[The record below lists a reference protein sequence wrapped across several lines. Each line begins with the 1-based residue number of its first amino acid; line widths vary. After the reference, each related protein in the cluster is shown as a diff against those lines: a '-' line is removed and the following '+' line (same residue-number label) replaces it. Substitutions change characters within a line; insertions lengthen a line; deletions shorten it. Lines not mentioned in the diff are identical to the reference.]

1 MAVFGRQARARRRVS
16 EGLQGSASWQVL
28 AGKAWVCPM
37 CAQVAQDAFPDAL
50 DARID
55 AALEHLEGSC
65 PGWKGGEGAEK
76 PLADVRKAAAVRD
89 LRRRV
94 KTELVRSPSWQLI
107 DSTRQWYCPYCGE
120 GTGVVVPADRR
131 MTEDVLMTI
140 VGHVEGCYAHRH
152 GQQEKPLAHLK
163 GIVKFSNQARRLAE
177 NVRKKLEGDPAWRRK
192 DARSRWVCPYCLQAQ
207 EHIDLSSNLL
217 MFENAPRLI
226 ARHLAAGCAEFK
238 AGAQPKPLDAPE
250 RPPPSLQPSK
260 AAEPVSEVGSGAA
273 RVLDT
278 GSHGTRGGRLPSGRT
293 PAVTGAIAG
302 AAGRK
307 DPHAPIPDT
316 DPSGVAQRRR
326 EGAPPQPQQAGR
338 PSARL
343 PAQGDGRLAVPV
355 DSGKL
360 PALAPSD
367 TGKLQQDDTARWGR
381 DALFAGKGTTL
392 RDLESSGELLLI
404 DDPEVRR
411 ITARAAELDPR
422 EGSSGGGGGP
432 RPSTARRPAH
442 EWRKEI
448 EQELARVRSLAPG
461 GSGEHASPF
470 GPGDPG
476 GEDELRALARTLRL
490 TERGVDVR
498 RLLLPAS
505 PPRGDW
511 VDLVDLGGDQ
521 LGLLAGGVL
530 GDEPEGPL
538 LAAMARNLARQ
549 ALVRDADPRDVLRR
563 VNAELFPDLDG
574 RVFVGALC
582 GLIDLQRLTL
592 RVARAGLSS
601 PLLVNPARQ
610 GGFGV
615 LHTEGMV
622 MGIDRGP
629 IFDGAL
635 EARSFELAR
644 GDLLVLFTN
653 GLLDAR
659 GAAARE
665 EFGLERMHTLTRRY
679 GGHEVE
685 YFTDKFKEYFD
696 LFVADPALRT
706 TDVAVAAVKWVP

>member
-1 MAVFGRQARARRRVS
+1 MAVFGRQARARRRVT
-16 EGLQGSASWQVL
+16 EGLQGSPAWQVL
-28 AGKAWVCPM
+28 AGKAWVCPL
-37 CAQVAQDAFPDAL
+37 CAQVALDAFPDAL
-50 DARID
+50 DARVD

-65 PGWKGGEGAEK
+65 SGWKGGDGPER
-76 PLADVRKAAAVRD
+76 PLADVRKAAALRD
-89 LRRRV
+89 LRRQV
-94 KTELVRSPSWQLI
+94 KTELVQSPSWQLI

-140 VGHVEGCYAHRH
+140 VGHVDGCYAHRH
-152 GQQEKPLAHLK
+152 GQPEKPLAHLK

-238 AGAQPKPLDAPE
+238 AGGQPKPLDAPE

-260 AAEPVSEVGSGAA
+260 AAEPISEVGSAS

-278 GSHGTRGGRLPSGRT
+278 GSHGTRGARLPSGRA
-293 PAVTGAIAG
+293 PAVTGAVTG
-302 AAGRK
+302 PAGRP
-307 DPHAPIPDT
+307 DPLGPIPDT

-326 EGAPPQPQQAGR
+326 EALPGR
-338 PSARL
+338 GVSGRQ
-343 PAQGDGRLAVPV
+343 PAQVEGRGDGRQAIPA

-367 TGKLQQDDTARWGR
+367 TGKVPGETARWGR
-381 DALFAGKGTTL
+381 DALFAPPGKGVTL

-422 EGSSGGGGGP
+422 EGSSGGAAAP

-470 GPGDPG
+470 GPPDAG
-476 GEDELRALARTLRL
+476 GEDELRALSRKLRL
-490 TERGVDVR
+490 AERGVDVR
-498 RLLLPAS
+498 QLLLPAS
-505 PPRGDW
+505 PPRGDF

-521 LGLLAGGVL
+521 LGLLAGGAL

-538 LAAMARNLARQ
+538 VAAMARNLARQ
-549 ALVRDADPRDVLRR
+549 GLVRDADPRDVLRR

-574 RVFVGALC
+574 RVFVGGLC
-582 GLIDLQRLTL
+582 GVIDLQRLTL
-592 RVARAGLSS
+592 RVARAGLSA

-615 LHTEGMV
+615 LHTDGMV

-635 EARSFELAR
+635 EVRSFELAR

-653 GLLDAR
+653 GLTEAR

-679 GGHEVE
+679 GGHEVD
-685 YFTDKFKEYFD
+685 YFTEKFREYFD
-696 LFVADPALRT
+696 LFVQDPALRT
-706 TDVAVAAVKWVP
+706 TDVVVTALKWVP